1 MTTRQKNAIV
11 LVLAVLGT
19 VAALYFMEKD
29 RNASAP
35 TGARVLAAIPAD
47 TFLLATVDVAPLRHS
62 PLVEPLRALGSKGMG
77 KDLQSQCGFD
87 PIERLDTLAV
97 ALPEAEGAG
106 DFGIASAGP
115 ITEEELLTCART
127 VMEARGAHLG
137 THKAGAFV
145 LAEDT
150 GILGGVYGKLA
161 VRDSGPFLLARE
173 PWLTAM
179 MDAWTRKKP
188 RVETNTRHMD
198 LRKSLETAGSAGGAG
213 KPAVLVTALLPVK
226 LRDRL
231 KREMGGEVP
240 NATMLGVLGVE
251 AAGVA
256 VTLSPS
262 NVLDFAAEL
271 RCETP
276 QACAEVRDLIT
287 KKRDEWVADVRVRL
301 IGLGGVLQ
309 GLTVEANGT
318 RVSARTRIAAD
329 DARRLIERALDLSRA
344 GSNVAN
350 AATGTKAAPAQKDAG
365 AH

>member
-29 RNASAP
+29 RNASEPA
-35 TGARVLAAIPAD
+35 GARVLAAIPAD
-47 TFLLATVDVAPLRHS
+47 TFLLATIDVAPLRHS
-62 PLVEPLRALGSKGMG
+62 PLVEPLKALGATGMG

-97 ALPEAEGAG
+97 ALPEAEGSG

-115 ITEEELLTCART
+115 LTQEELLTCART
-127 VMEARGAHLG
+127 LMHARGANLG
-137 THKAGAFV
+137 TRKAAGFV

-173 PWLTAM
+173 PWLSAM
-179 MDAWTRKKP
+179 MDAWARKKP
-188 RVETNTRHMD
+188 RVETNARHMD
-198 LRKSLETAGSAGGAG
+198 LRKTLEASGGGAG
-213 KPAVLVTALLPVK
+213 KPAVLLTALLPLK

-231 KREMGGEVP
+231 KREMSGEVP
-240 NATMLGVLGVE
+240 NTAMLGVLGVE
-251 AAGVA
+251 AAGMA
-256 VTLSPS
+256 VTMSSPS
-262 NVLDFAAEL
+262 VLDFAAEL
-271 RCETP
+271 RCDTP
-276 QACAEVRDLIT
+276 QACTEVRDLIT
-287 KKRDEWVADVRVRL
+287 KKRDEWAADVRVRL

-318 RVSARTRIAAD
+318 RVSARTRIATD

-350 AATGTKAAPAQKDAG
+350 ATTGTKAAPAQKDAG
-365 AH
+365 AR